1 MRETKRHRTESTCFL
16 MQQIEDAR
24 ARLDASAESERKKRN
39 QYEEIVLGLLDRT
52 IEQGE
57 RLLRRIC

>member
-1 MRETKRHRTESTCFL
+1 